1 MSNVVKLNVPARM
14 IDDEARYGA
23 LVANFARHRR
33 AEDDVFWLKENA
45 EVLNVFESTG
55 IAPGQEALEALS
67 GFYDTVASRL
77 AFFPQYYRFIL
88 SIALDLE
95 DLGLPGQT
103 AEALC
108 AQVSDE
114 GLPEAEL
121 SDLQR
126 LEARR
131 LLARRGIVALPRD
144 GGLETRLRDFAARSN
159 TFAIPNKKAAYEL
172 THIVFYLS
180 EYGRRD
186 PRLSEEAVTSLL
198 FAGTIAFLDKN
209 SDLLSEVAIA
219 LHYADVQ
226 IPQPWVEFLDAALV
240 AMRVTG
246 HADLHRPDDYHEYL
260 VANWRSAT
268 LGGAG
273 FAGPIYSGA
282 MRFEAA
288 PRRASPLRELSECLF
303 LLGANRGG
311 DWLQMRAVV
320 ADLLTPEARGMLEAA
335 ATAVPEHFEAF
346 FARFARAEGRMS
358 AGRGV
363 K

>member
-1 MSNVVKLNVPARM
+1 MSNVVKLNVPSRLT
-14 IDDEARYGA
+14 DDEARYGA
-23 LVANFARHRR
+23 LVATFARHRR

-45 EVLNVFESTG
+45 EILNVLESAA
-55 IAPGQEALEALS
+55 ISPGREALTALS
-67 GFYDTVASRL
+67 GFYDSVASRL
-77 AFFPQYYRFIL
+77 SFFPQYYRFIL

-108 AQVSDE
+108 ARVADE

-144 GGLETRLRDFAARSN
+144 GGLEERLRDFAARCS

-186 PRLSEEAVTSLL
+186 PRLSEAAETSLVY
-198 FAGTIAFLDKN
+198 AGTLAFLDRN
-209 SDLLSEVAIA
+209 ADLLSEIAIA
-219 LHYADVQ
+219 MHYADIQV
-226 IPQPWVEFLDAALV
+226 PQPWVEFLDNALN
-240 AMRVTG
+240 AMRVTA
-246 HADLHRPDDYHEYL
+246 HSDSHRMDDYHEYL

-268 LGGAG
+268 CRGAG
-273 FAGPIYSGA
+273 FSGPIYSGA
-282 MRFEAA
+282 MRFDAA
-288 PRRASPLRELSECLF
+288 PRGTSPLRELSECLF
-303 LLGANRGG
+303 LLGANRGD
-311 DWLQMRAVV
+311 DWHGMRQTVGE
-320 ADLLTPEARGMLEAA
+320 LLSPEARVVLHEAA
-335 ATAVPEHFEAF
+335 AAVPAQFEAF
-346 FARFARAEGRMS
+346 FARFARAEGRG
-358 AGRGV
+358 AGRSGP
-363 K
+363 